1 MISSLK
7 TIDGS
12 CGAYIGAIAG
22 RQAIRQTWP
31 PGLRRNGRQNYRDF
45 TEMNRF

>member
-7 TIDGS
+7 TADGS

-22 RQAIRQTWP
+22 RQAIRRKSARTAATTAW
-31 PGLRRNGRQNYRDF
+31 QNYRDF
-45 TEMNRF
+45 TEMNPF